1 MAQRFTG
8 TIYTNDGKK
17 LDGAR
22 VVLKL
27 NGTIIQKT
35 ITDKNGTFNITTSND
50 IDPSGATIIVSK
62 ENYILYSISNPQPTG
77 TYFPPRT
84 IINPVYGGLI
94 DLKNSFDAGKYLI
107 SSLNPKDQERL
118 YWELF
123 NVQEFVKNNQGPI
136 LDTPGTPRTSNYE
149 IVIVA
154 SESQV
159 PNYDREE
166 FLENG
171 DINTNWA
178 GPPNTNTF
186 KTPELIAKTL
196 SEKRSNSLKTYIN
209 NFFKENGLTPPNI
222 TSDIRVGDLV
232 YNPDDKKQDIK
243 NFIPDQYVRLE
254 ARLITATCQYTEISE
269 NLKST
274 NLTLIK
280 PPNSTTLTVD
290 AKYFP
295 DRFGINGKLNNY
307 YTINYD
313 VPFIDAWGFIVYLKL
328 LLFDQYI
335 LKNDNDLIKTKVD
348 IKKVQEIFNRLSIEN
363 GSIEIKGQLLE
374 FIYIWEAR
382 AKGETKAKAQKDI
395 LKNDTLEEIF
405 NYFLFDLENFDK
417 DNMYIILIKRENTA
431 IKLDNIGNN
440 ESFILNASAG
450 NIVEQ
455 SVFEFKICNN

>member
-8 TIYTNDGKK
+8 TIYTSGGKK

-22 VVLKL
+22 VVLKSGSFSQ
-27 NGTIIQKT
+27 GTT
-35 ITDKNGTFNITTSND
+35 TDKNGTFNILTPND
-50 IDPSGATIIVSK
+50 IASSGSIITVSK

-77 TYFPPRT
+77 LYSPPRT
-84 IINPVYGGLI
+84 LINPIYGGLI
-94 DLKNSFDAGKYLI
+94 NLSNTFEAGKYLI

-123 NVQEFVKNNQGPI
+123 NIQEFVKNNQGPI
-136 LDTPGTPRTSNYE
+136 LDTIGTSRTSNYE

-232 YNPDDKKQDIK
+232 YKEGDDIK

-254 ARLITATCQYTEISE
+254 ARLITATCEYTEISE
-269 NLKST
+269 NLKSVD
-274 NLTLIK
+274 LTLIK
-280 PPNSTTLTVD
+280 PPNSTTITIN
-290 AKYFP
+290 AKEFP
-295 DRFGINGKLNNY
+295 DRFGINKKLNNY
-307 YTINYD
+307 YTINSS
-313 VPFIDAWGFIVYLKL
+313 VSFIDAWGFIVYLKL

-348 IKKVQEIFNRLSIEN
+348 IKKVQEIFNRLSIED
-363 GSIEIKGQLLE
+363 SADIKGQLLG
-374 FIYIWEAR
+374 FINIWESR
-382 AKGETKAKAQKDI
+382 KKGKTKANENQKI
-395 LKNDTLEEIF
+395 LENDTIEEIL
-405 NYFLFDLENFDK
+405 NYLLFDLENFDTT
-417 DNMYIILIKRENTA
+417 DMYIILIKRENTV

>member
-1 MAQRFTG
+1 MSQRFTG
-8 TIYTNDGKK
+8 TIFTNNGKK

-22 VVLKL
+22 VVLKS
-27 NGTIIQKT
+27 GSFSQKT
-35 ITDKNGTFNITTSND
+35 TTDINGTFNILTPND
-50 IDPSGATIIVSK
+50 INPSGSTITVSK

-77 TYFPPRT
+77 AYFPPRT
-84 IINPVYGGLI
+84 LINPVYGGLI

-136 LDTPGTPRTSNYE
+136 LDATGTPRTSNYE

-171 DINTNWA
+171 DINPNWA

-222 TSDIRVGDLV
+222 VSDIRVGEIKYTQGD
-232 YNPDDKKQDIK
+232 DIK

-254 ARLITATCQYTEISE
+254 ARLITATCEYTETSE
-269 NLKST
+269 NLKSVD
-274 NLTLIK
+274 LTLIK
-280 PPNSTTLTVD
+280 PPNSTTITIN
-290 AKYFP
+290 AKEFP
-295 DRFGINGKLNNY
+295 DRFGINKKLNNY
-307 YTINYD
+307 YTINSS
-313 VPFIDAWGFIVYLKL
+313 VSFIDAWGFIVYLKL

-348 IKKVQEIFNRLSIEN
+348 IKKVQEIFNRLSIED
-363 GSIEIKGQLLE
+363 GADIKGQLLG

-382 AKGETKAKAQKDI
+382 AKGKTKADENQKI
-395 LKNDTLEEIF
+395 LENDTTEEIL
-405 NYFLFDLENFDK
+405 NYLFFDLENFDTN
-417 DNMYIILIKRENTA
+417 NMYIILIKRENTV

>member
-8 TIYTNDGKK
+8 TIYTSGGKK
-17 LDGAR
+17 LDGAK
-22 VVLKL
+22 VVLKSGSFSQ
-27 NGTIIQKT
+27 GTT
-35 ITDKNGTFNITTSND
+35 TDINGTFNILTSND
-50 IDPSGATIIVSK
+50 IASSGSIITVSK

-77 TYFPPRT
+77 AYFPPKT
-84 IINPVYGGLI
+84 QIDPTYGGIINLS
-94 DLKNSFDAGKYLI
+94 NTFEAGKYLI

-123 NVQEFVKNNQGPI
+123 NIQEFVKNNQGPI
-136 LDTPGTPRTSNYE
+136 LDTIGTSRTSNYE

-232 YNPDDKKQDIK
+232 YKEGDDIK

-254 ARLITATCQYTEISE
+254 ARLITATCEYTEISE
-269 NLKST
+269 NLKSVD
-274 NLTLIK
+274 LTLIK
-280 PPNSTTLTVD
+280 PPNSTTITIN
-290 AKYFP
+290 AKEFP
-295 DRFGINGKLNNY
+295 DRFGINKKLNNY
-307 YTINYD
+307 YTINSS
-313 VPFIDAWGFIVYLKL
+313 VSFIDAWGFIVYLKL

-348 IKKVQEIFNRLSIEN
+348 IKKVQEIFNRLSIED
-363 GSIEIKGQLLE
+363 SADIKGQLLG
-374 FIYIWEAR
+374 FINIWESR
-382 AKGETKAKAQKDI
+382 KKGKTKANENQKI
-395 LKNDTLEEIF
+395 LENDTIEEIL
-405 NYFLFDLENFDK
+405 NYLLFDLENFDTT
-417 DNMYIILIKRENTA
+417 DMYIILIKRENTV